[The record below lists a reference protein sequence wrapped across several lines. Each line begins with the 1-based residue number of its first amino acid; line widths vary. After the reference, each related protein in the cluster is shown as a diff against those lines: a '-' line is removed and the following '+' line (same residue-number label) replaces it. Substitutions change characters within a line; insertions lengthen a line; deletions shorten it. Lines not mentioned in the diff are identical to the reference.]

1 MQHVLSIFPSV
12 MINIARRSPE
22 QDEIWGSAMVCAT
35 LIYNNER
42 FFKEVEQSA
51 LSLPEADLFQ
61 CSGLLLKYAR
71 YVAVLEAKQI
81 DWFHS
86 GSST

>member
-1 MQHVLSIFPSV
+1 M
-12 MINIARRSPE
+12 A
-22 QDEIWGSAMVCAT
+22 CAT

-81 DWFHS
+81 D
-86 GSST
+86 